1 MGKMKAK
8 TIQMPLPAEAAG
20 GKPVQIAERS
30 PERAVEHIQESF
42 SLLFSQSDSVK
53 CIMATTNGVLNLQF
67 IGNGCVA
74 NMQIYE
80 VTSKDAIEEYT
91 PHTPIRRTLN
101 PRKGGTA

>member
-1 MGKMKAK
+1 MKAK

-20 GKPVQIAERS
+20 GKAVQVSEKS
-30 PERAVEHIQESF
+30 PETVIDIVHGSFVE
-42 SLLFSQSDSVK
+42 LFRQTDTIK
-53 CIMATTNGVLNLQF
+53 CIMVTTNGVVNLQL

-80 VTSKDAIEEYT
+80 VTSKDALEEYV

-101 PRKGGTA
+101 PRKGGGA